1 MNTKVG
7 NVKVSEFSIVGS
19 TTYTKD
25 SGPEGDGIIEEDMHP
40 VTDIVISVRALLPS
54 IVAVVGIDTN
64 HE

>member
-1 MNTKVG
+1 M
-7 NVKVSEFSIVGS
+7 S

-25 SGPEGDGIIEEDMHP
+25 SEPEGDGNIEEDMHP

>member
-1 MNTKVG
+1 MK
-7 NVKVSEFSIVGS
+7 FSKFPVIGS
-19 TTYTKD
+19 TTYRKD
-25 SGPEGDGIIEEDMHP
+25 SGPGVDGIIEEDMHP